1 MMKVKCAIHL
11 LLLLALSSC
20 TTGSRRAEM
29 TAVLDRAQ
37 QQNLDYDS
45 ITHVDSIALA
55 AAFFDRHGSSNERM
69 RAHYL
74 LGCAYRDM
82 GEAPAALQ
90 SFQDAADRAD
100 TLNRDCDYRRL
111 MSVYGQMADL
121 FHAQNLPTDELEAF
135 SHVQEFAYRQR
146 DTLTFIRSI
155 ELKVRPYFLLY
166 DTISMLSV
174 LQQAQTLYNKYGF
187 HQEAS
192 SIYPSII
199 DLYISQDSLETAK
212 RLMDIFEN
220 ESGLFDSEGNISKGR
235 EGYYYLKG
243 LYYNKTQKQDSAEYY
258 FRKLLNHGLNTDAY
272 RGLLSVYKEKNAD
285 STYKYAQ
292 LFEEGVNKEQD
303 ALRTQTVH
311 QMTSLYNY
319 QRFVKKADAESRK
332 AARLKYYFLLSVFF
346 LAIIVFAVVVIGINL
361 SHKKKLQAKET
372 ERLRLDYAEA
382 IEKKDSLIKEMDM
395 LRENHEQLIIS
406 EQEAKNT
413 IESVKANNCQLIREK
428 EKEISDLTI
437 KIREYASRLFHSTET
452 VGDNPQFTLLI
463 EDFHRKAQRRRNTSL
478 PKKTEWNQFID
489 SFMKIYPK
497 VSVTIGGEQLLSSQE
512 LKACI
517 LLLLD
522 FSNSEIISLL
532 NVSSQGM
539 TNIKTRINEKL
550 FDESN
555 AVNLTQKLKNIPMV

>member
-1 MMKVKCAIHL
+1 MKVKCAIYL
-11 LLLLALSSC
+11 LLLLAFCSC
-20 TTGSRRAEM
+20 TTESRRAEM

-55 AAFFDRHGSSNERM
+55 AAFFDRHGSSNEQM

-90 SFQDAADRAD
+90 SFQDAVDRAD
-100 TLNRDCDYRRL
+100 TLSSDCDFHRL
-111 MSVYGQMADL
+111 MAVYGQMADL
-121 FHAQNLPTDELEAF
+121 FHAQNLPTDELEANL
-135 SHVQEFAYRQR
+135 HYQTYAKQLD
-146 DTLTFIRSI
+146 DTLSFIRSI
-155 ELKVRPYFLLY
+155 ELNVKPYFLLR
-166 DTISMLSV
+166 DTLSMLKS
-174 LQQAQTLYNKYGF
+174 LKQAQQLYSENSY

-199 DLYISQDSLETAK
+199 DLYLSQDSLDTAK
-212 RLMDIFEN
+212 RLIDVF
-220 ESGLFDSEGNISKGR
+220 ESGSGLLDSEGNISKGR

-243 LYYNKTQKQDSAEYY
+243 LYYFKTQKQDSAEYY

-272 RGLLSVYKEKNAD
+272 RGLLSVYKERNAD

-292 LFEEGVNKEQD
+292 LFEEAVNKEQD

-346 LAIIVFAVVVIGINL
+346 LAIIVFAAVVIGINL

-382 IEKKDSLIKEMDM
+382 IEKKDSLLKEMDM

-413 IESVKANNCQLIREK
+413 IESVKANNSQLIREK

-437 KIREYASRLFHSTET
+437 KIREYASRLLHSKDT

-463 EDFHRKAQRRRNTSL
+463 EDFHRKAKRSRNTSL

-497 VSVTIGGEQLLSSQE
+497 ASVTIGGEQLLSSQE

-532 NVSSQGM
+532 NISSQGM
-539 TNIKTRINEKL
+539 TNIKTRINEKI
-550 FDESN
+550 FGESN
-555 AVNLTQKLKNIPMV
+555 ASNLTQKLKNIPMV